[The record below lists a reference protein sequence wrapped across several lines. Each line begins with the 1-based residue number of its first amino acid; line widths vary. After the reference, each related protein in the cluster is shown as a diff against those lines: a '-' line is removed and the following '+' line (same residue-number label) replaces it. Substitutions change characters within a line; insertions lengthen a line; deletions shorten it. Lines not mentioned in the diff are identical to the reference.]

1 MNDMK
6 TINHHLTDQ
15 LLMGYS
21 SGNLP
26 EAFNLVVAT
35 HLSMCDDC
43 RAALHAFDAVGGS
56 LLDTNETSQIGD
68 SSLAE
73 TLKLIAAKPV
83 VKKLAPTSSL
93 PSPLVDYTGGD
104 LEGVKWRP
112 VGMGVRQA
120 ILKTSKNATARLLYI
135 PAGSA
140 LPDHGHKGT
149 ELTLVIKGAFSDET
163 ARFSVG
169 DVEVANEDI
178 EHMPVAEIGED
189 CICLSAT
196 DAPLR
201 FNGLVPRIVQPFLN
215 I

>member
-56 LLDTNETSQIGD
+56 LLDTNETSEMGD

-83 VKKLAPTSSL
+83 VKKLAPTSSR

>member
-35 HLSMCDDC
+35 HLSMCDNC

-56 LLDTNETSQIGD
+56 LLDTNETSKMGD
-68 SSLAE
+68 MSLAA
-73 TLKLIAAKPV
+73 TMKLIAAKPV
-83 VKKLAPTSSL
+83 VKKSVPSSGL
-93 PSPLVDYTGGD
+93 PGPLVDYIGGD
-104 LEGVKWRP
+104 LEGVKWRS

-163 ARFSVG
+163 ARFSAG

-178 EHMPVAEIGED
+178 EHTPVAEIGED

>member
-6 TINHHLTDQ
+6 KINHHLTDQ

-56 LLDTNETSQIGD
+56 LLDNNETSEMGD

-93 PSPLVDYTGGD
+93 PGPLFDYIGDD

-120 ILKTSKNATARLLYI
+120 VLKTSKNATARLLYI
-135 PAGSA
+135 PAGLA

-149 ELTLVIKGAFSDET
+149 ELTLVIKGAFCDET

-178 EHMPVAEIGED
+178 EHTPVAEIGED

>member
-56 LLDTNETSQIGD
+56 LFDTNETSEMGD
-68 SSLAE
+68 SSLAA

-163 ARFSVG
+163 ARFSMG

-178 EHMPVAEIGED
+178 EHTPVAEIGED

>member
-6 TINHHLTDQ
+6 KINHHLTDQ

-26 EAFNLVVAT
+26 EAFNLVVAA

-56 LLDTNETSQIGD
+56 LLDTNETSEMGD

-93 PSPLVDYTGGD
+93 PGPLVDYIGDD
-104 LEGVKWRP
+104 LEDVKWRP

-140 LPDHGHKGT
+140 LPVHGHKGT

-178 EHMPVAEIGED
+178 EHTPVAEIGED

>member
-43 RAALHAFDAVGGS
+43 RAALHAFDAIGGS
-56 LLDTNETSQIGD
+56 LLDTNETSEMGD

-93 PSPLVDYTGGD
+93 PGPLFDYIGDD

-120 ILKTSKNATARLLYI
+120 VLKTSKNATARLLYI
-135 PAGSA
+135 PAGLA

-178 EHMPVAEIGED
+178 EHTPVAEIGED

>member
-6 TINHHLTDQ
+6 KINHHLTDQ

-26 EAFNLVVAT
+26 EAFDLVVAT
-35 HLSMCDDC
+35 HLTMCDDC

-56 LLDTNETSQIGD
+56 LLDNNETSEMGD

-83 VKKLAPTSSL
+83 VKKLAPSSSL
-93 PSPLVDYTGGD
+93 PGPLFDYIGDD

-120 ILKTSKNATARLLYI
+120 VLKTSKNATARLLYI
-135 PAGSA
+135 PAGLA

-178 EHMPVAEIGED
+178 EHTPVAEIGED

>member
-6 TINHHLTDQ
+6 KINHHLTDQ

-35 HLSMCDDC
+35 HLSMCDYC
-43 RAALHAFDAVGGS
+43 LAALHAFDAIGGS
-56 LLDTNETSQIGD
+56 LLDTNETSEMGD

-83 VKKLAPTSSL
+83 VKKLVPTSSL
-93 PSPLVDYTGGD
+93 PGPLFDYIGDD

-120 ILKTSKNATARLLYI
+120 VLKTSKNATARLLYI
-135 PAGSA
+135 PAGLA

-178 EHMPVAEIGED
+178 EHTPVAEIGED

>member
-1 MNDMK
+1 
-6 TINHHLTDQ
+6 
-15 LLMGYS
+15 MGYS

-56 LLDTNETSQIGD
+56 LLDNNETSEMGD

-93 PSPLVDYTGGD
+93 PGPLFDYIGDD

-120 ILKTSKNATARLLYI
+120 VLKTSKNATARLLYI
-135 PAGSA
+135 PAGLA

-149 ELTLVIKGAFSDET
+149 ELTLVIKGAFCDET

-178 EHMPVAEIGED
+178 EHTPVAEIGED

>member
-6 TINHHLTDQ
+6 KINHHLTDQ

-56 LLDTNETSQIGD
+56 LLDNNETSEMGD

-93 PSPLVDYTGGD
+93 PGPLFDYIGDD

-120 ILKTSKNATARLLYI
+120 VLKTSKNATARLLYI
-135 PAGSA
+135 PAGLA

-178 EHMPVAEIGED
+178 EHTPVAEIGED

>member
-6 TINHHLTDQ
+6 KINHHLTDQ

-43 RAALHAFDAVGGS
+43 RAALHAFDAIGGS
-56 LLDTNETSQIGD
+56 LLDTNETSEMGD

-73 TLKLIAAKPV
+73 TIKLITAKPV
-83 VKKLAPTSSL
+83 VKKSAPTSSL
-93 PSPLVDYTGGD
+93 PSPLVDYIGGD
-104 LEGVKWRP
+104 LESVKWRP

-178 EHMPVAEIGED
+178 EHTPVAEIGED

>member
-6 TINHHLTDQ
+6 KINHHLTDQ

-56 LLDTNETSQIGD
+56 LLDNNETSEMGD

-93 PSPLVDYTGGD
+93 PGPLFDYIGDD

-120 ILKTSKNATARLLYI
+120 VLKTSKNATARLLYI
-135 PAGSA
+135 PAGLA

-163 ARFSVG
+163 ARFSSG

-178 EHMPVAEIGED
+178 EHTPVAEIGED

>member
-1 MNDMK
+1 MNEMK

-35 HLSMCDDC
+35 HLSMCDEC
-43 RAALHAFDAVGGS
+43 RAALDAYDAVGGS
-56 LLDTNETSQIGD
+56 LLDTDETSEMD
-68 SSLAE
+68 SSSLAA
-73 TLKLIAAKPV
+73 TMKLIAAKPA
-83 VKKLAPTSSL
+83 VKKSTPKSSL
-93 PSPLVDYTGGD
+93 PGPLANYIGGD
-104 LEGVKWRP
+104 LESVKWRP

-120 ILKTSKNATARLLYI
+120 ILKTSKKASARLLYI

-140 LPDHGHKGT
+140 IPDHGHKGT
-149 ELTLVIKGAFSDET
+149 ELTLVIKGAFSDKT
-163 ARFSVG
+163 ARFSAG

-178 EHMPVAEIGED
+178 EHTPVAEIGED

-201 FNGLVPRIVQPFLN
+201 FNSLVPRIVQPFLN

>member
-56 LLDTNETSQIGD
+56 LLDNNETSEMGD

-83 VKKLAPTSSL
+83 VKKLAPSSSL
-93 PSPLVDYTGGD
+93 PGPLFDYIGDD

-120 ILKTSKNATARLLYI
+120 VLKTSKNATARLLYI
-135 PAGSA
+135 PAGLA

-178 EHMPVAEIGED
+178 EHTPVAEIGED

>member
-56 LLDTNETSQIGD
+56 LLDTNETSEMGD

-178 EHMPVAEIGED
+178 EHTPVAEIGED

>member
-6 TINHHLTDQ
+6 KINHHLTDQ

-26 EAFNLVVAT
+26 EAFDLVVAT
-35 HLSMCDDC
+35 HLTMCDDC

-56 LLDTNETSQIGD
+56 LLDNNETSEMGD
-68 SSLAE
+68 SSLAQ

-83 VKKLAPTSSL
+83 IKKLAPTSSL
-93 PSPLVDYTGGD
+93 PGPLFDYIGDD

-120 ILKTSKNATARLLYI
+120 VLKTSKNATARLLYI
-135 PAGSA
+135 PAGLA

-178 EHMPVAEIGED
+178 EHTPVAEIGED

>member
-6 TINHHLTDQ
+6 KINHHLTDQ

-56 LLDTNETSQIGD
+56 LLDNNETSEMGD

-83 VKKLAPTSSL
+83 VKKLAPSSSL
-93 PSPLVDYTGGD
+93 PGPLFDYIGDD

-120 ILKTSKNATARLLYI
+120 VLKTSKNATARLLYI
-135 PAGSA
+135 PAGLA

-178 EHMPVAEIGED
+178 EHTPVAEIGED